1 MPDRSIKEEDKA
13 KYNDKKSALTLS
25 PEETI
30 VLAMFPLCLQMAT
43 STVAGIGM
51 EVFNR

>member
-1 MPDRSIKEEDKA
+1 MTQNLLR
-13 KYNDKKSALTLS
+13 LS
-25 PEETI
+25 PEETL
-30 VLAMFPLCLQMAT
+30 VLAVFPLCLQMAT